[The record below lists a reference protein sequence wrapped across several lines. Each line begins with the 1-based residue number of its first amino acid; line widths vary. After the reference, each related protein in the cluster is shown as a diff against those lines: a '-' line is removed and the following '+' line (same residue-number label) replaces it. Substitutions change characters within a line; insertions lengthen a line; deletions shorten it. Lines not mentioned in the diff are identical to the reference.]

1 VDAVERLDTTDG
13 LLDMIRRALTVAERS
28 RP

>member
-13 LLDMIRRALTVAERS
+13 LIDMIRRALTLADRS